1 MAQKELLAP
10 LLSSKAIRM
19 HPAQSLYEQVPPAPL
34 QVKTTPSSKHET
46 QVDMVVTTNGADN
59 SPQSIGLRVDLFSSM
74 NYLEVTRM
82 DWKSGTCHVDSAR
95 PLTKMRGDSSPV
107 KKDTASSRYV

>member
-19 HPAQSLYEQVPPAPL
+19 HPVQSLYEQVPPAPM

-46 QVDMVVTTNGADN
+46 QIDIVV
-59 SPQSIGLRVDLFSSM
+59 I
-74 NYLEVTRM
+74 EVFLPKTEQRIHR
-82 DWKSGTCHVDSAR
+82 KV
-95 PLTKMRGDSSPV
+95 
-107 KKDTASSRYV
+107 